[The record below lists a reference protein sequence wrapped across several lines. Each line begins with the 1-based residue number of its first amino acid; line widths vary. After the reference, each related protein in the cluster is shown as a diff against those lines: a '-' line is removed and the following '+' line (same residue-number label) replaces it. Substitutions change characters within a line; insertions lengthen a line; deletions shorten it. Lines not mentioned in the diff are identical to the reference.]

1 MLSSRR
7 KWLLAAPAL
16 YLVFFFGLTAAGIIG
31 PDEARY
37 ASIGRE
43 MARSGDWVTPR
54 LWGEPWFEKPPLLY
68 WMIAAG
74 NLAGWG
80 PELAPRLPV
89 ALLSAAFLLVYYYLL
104 RKEFGE
110 RAALFSAI
118 ILATSAGWVAYS
130 SVAVTDL
137 PLAVSFSLA
146 MLLGLRWLSTGDR
159 RFAAGSAFFLGV
171 AVLAKGL
178 VPLVLF
184 VPLLW
189 VGRKRWRDWVRPW
202 PLAAFVLTAAPWYVL
217 ATAWNGQAFLQEFFW
232 KQQFTRFASGVQ
244 LHPGPFW
251 FYLPVLIAGLFPW
264 IPVWLPV
271 CRPSLYSDTRRRF
284 LLLWVLFGLLF
295 FSLSAGKLPG
305 YLLPLFPAV
314 AALAGLA
321 LNEMRDARWTLA
333 ACCLLLVV
341 LPTVSASLPEAMAQG
356 LSKTGITGWNWGFA
370 IFCILMTAFLWWA
383 ERAGKREMAMVL
395 LLLSVVSGL
404 VYVKVTALPGVDGL
418 LSARRVWRNVSGA
431 PQPACVAEMGRNLRY
446 SLNYYSVQPLPDCG
460 QAPDPVRL
468 RSLDGPPPVVD

>member
-1 MLSSRR
+1 VLSSQL
-7 KWLLAAPAL
+7 KWLLAAPVL
-16 YLVFFFGLTAAGIIG
+16 YLLFFFGLTAAGVIG

-43 MARSGDWVTPR
+43 MARSGDWLTPR

-74 NLAGWG
+74 NLAGLG

-89 ALLSAAFLLVYYYLL
+89 ALLSAAFLIAYYFLL

-118 ILATSAGWVAYS
+118 ILGTSAGWLAYS

-137 PLAVSFSLA
+137 PLSVSFSMA

-159 RFAAGSAFFLGV
+159 RFAAGSALFLGV
-171 AVLAKGL
+171 AALAKGL

-189 VGRKRWRDWVRPW
+189 AGRKRWRDWLRPL
-202 PLAAFVLTAAPWYVL
+202 PLAAFFLTAAPWYL
-217 ATAWNGQAFLQEFFW
+217 LSTAWNGQAFLKEFFW

-244 LHPGPFW
+244 LHPQPFW
-251 FYLPVLIAGLFPW
+251 FYVPVLLAGLFPW
-264 IPVWLPV
+264 IPLWLPV
-271 CRPSLYSDTRRRF
+271 CRPSLYRDARHRF
-284 LLLWVLFGLLF
+284 LLLWAVFGLVF
-295 FSLSAGKLPG
+295 FSLSVGKLPG

-321 LNEMRDARWTLA
+321 LDEMRDARWALA
-333 ACCLLLVV
+333 ACCLTLIVI
-341 LPTVSASLPEAMAQG
+341 PAVSGSLPEAMARG
-356 LSKTGITGWNWGFA
+356 LSRTGITGWNWEFA
-370 IFCILMTAFLWWA
+370 VVCILMTALVWWV
-383 ERAGKREMAMVL
+383 ERAGKRETAMVL
-395 LLLSVVSGL
+395 LLYSVVSGM
-404 VYVKVTALPGVDGL
+404 VYVKLTALPAMDGL
-418 LSARRVWRNVSGA
+418 LSARRVWSGVSGA
-431 PQPACVAEMGRNLRY
+431 PQQACVGQMGRNLRF

-460 QAPDPVRL
+460 QQPKPIRI
-468 RSLDGPPPVVD
+468 RSLDGLPAILE